1 MPVGG
6 TIQLIAWRGVT
17 GASWAGGTSCGRMGV
32 DAAWESRD
40 ARVATVARAGGQAA
54 SATVVVVVE

>member
-1 MPVGG
+1 
-6 TIQLIAWRGVT
+6 
-17 GASWAGGTSCGRMGV
+17 MGV